1 MLLLLQLH
9 LLQLL
14 QQLLWSLGLLI
25 VLDLLIVCSWWLLYR
40 RRLHWSILG
49 LGLLIGSIIICYFFI
64 TFLLGL
70 RLGLRLLHWL
80 LRLTGNGRS
89 TACSRRKD
97 HALHGGRAVRASQD
111 HVVKPGSTEN
121 ARQHV
126 AFGRR
131 AKINCNAL

>member
-9 LLQLL
+9 LFQLL

-25 VLDLLIVCSWWLLYR
+25 VLDLRIVCSWRLLYR

-49 LGLLIGSIIICYFFI
+49 LGLLIGSIIRCFLI

-70 RLGLRLLHWL
+70 RLRLRLLRWL
-80 LRLTGNGRS
+80 LRLTGNRRS
-89 TACSRRKD
+89 TASSRRKD

-121 ARQHV
+121 AGQHV